1 MRSLWEWLTSALTHR
16 RLLLAICLVS
26 LLVRLALPLS
36 LDARPSGTSAWHAM
50 TAFSVARGEGF
61 HLDSRWLEEIYAAAA
76 EQEHLTDMEDM
87 EIPADLALVEP
98 STQYPPGY
106 PLLMAITFK
115 LAGQARY
122 VYIQVLA
129 LVVDALVPP
138 ILLYFLGSSLFS
150 RRAGLVA
157 AALYSVWASFAF
169 LAFEVRPEAFLSSV
183 SLGLLAAFYMVL
195 RRGGWR
201 WIAVMAVLI
210 AIGVNLRSD
219 MLGTVPIIAIAMA
232 MAARG
237 PLRSRVMRGA
247 GLGAALAAAALV
259 SLVPYGLIQR
269 EAFGEF
275 SFSTPALGV
284 VAWQGISEYP
294 NPWGAVLS
302 DTHVVNLLAAQGLE
316 HATPEGDRYLLDKV
330 KDAVSEDP
338 LWFVGTTIDR
348 AKRVLF
354 MQHNWGF
361 PGAIQDGLDIPGRQ
375 VSAHCES
382 WSVLPGGSITC
393 GGLAVGY
400 IGIARF
406 LVLMDWALWIGAI
419 AGVLLY
425 HRRYPYVWLLL
436 VFPLSRLV
444 PFSFIHVEPR
454 YILYGMGPS
463 LVLAAALLVS
473 AWESHGRIATAMRSV
488 RPRQKVAV

>member
-1 MRSLWEWLTSALTHR
+1 
-16 RLLLAICLVS
+16 
-26 LLVRLALPLS
+26 
-36 LDARPSGTSAWHAM
+36 
-50 TAFSVARGEGF
+50 
-61 HLDSRWLEEIYAAAA
+61 
-76 EQEHLTDMEDM
+76 
-87 EIPADLALVEP
+87 
-98 STQYPPGY
+98 
-106 PLLMAITFK
+106 
-115 LAGQARY
+115 
-122 VYIQVLA
+122 
-129 LVVDALVPP
+129 
-138 ILLYFLGSSLFS
+138 
-150 RRAGLVA
+150 
-157 AALYSVWASFAF
+157 
-169 LAFEVRPEAFLSSV
+169 
-183 SLGLLAAFYMVL
+183 
-195 RRGGWR
+195 
-201 WIAVMAVLI
+201 MAVLI

-316 HATPEGDRYLLDKV
+316 YATPEGDRYLLDKV

-361 PGAIQDGLDIPGRQ
+361 PGAIQDGLDIPRAPGKRTLRVVERPSRRVDHVRGSGGRLHRH
-375 VSAHCES
+375 SP
-382 WSVLPGGSITC
+382 LPGPDGLGSLDWSNC
-393 GGLAVGY
+393 G
-400 IGIARF
+400 
-406 LVLMDWALWIGAI
+406 
-419 AGVLLY
+419 
-425 HRRYPYVWLLL
+425 
-436 VFPLSRLV
+436 S
-444 PFSFIHVEPR
+444 
-454 YILYGMGPS
+454 PS
-463 LVLAAALLVS
+463 LPSKVSIRLAAAGLPALAPGPLQLYPRRAEIYTVRDGPISGTCRCS
-473 AWESHGRIATAMRSV
+473 AGLRLGV
-488 RPRQKVAV
+488 PRQNCHGHAFGPASPESGGLGIF

>member
-1 MRSLWEWLTSALTHR
+1 MNYQQLISALTHH
-16 RLLLAICLVS
+16 RLLQSICLIS
-26 LLVRLALPLS
+26 LLVRLALPVTM
-36 LDARPSGTSAWHAM
+36 DARPSGTSAWHAV
-50 TAFSVARGEGF
+50 TAFSVARGDGF
-61 HLDSRWLEEIYAAAA
+61 RLDSRWLEEIYAAAP
-76 EQEHLTDMEDM
+76 EQERLTDLEDM
-87 EIPADLALVEP
+87 EIPSNLAFVDP

-115 LAGQARY
+115 LTGQARY
-122 VYIQVLA
+122 VYVQVLA
-129 LVVDALVPP
+129 LVVDALAPP
-138 ILLYFLGSSLFS
+138 VLLYFLGSSLFT
-150 RRAGLVA
+150 RRVGLVA

-169 LAFEVRPEAFLSSV
+169 LAFELRPEAFLSSV
-183 SLGLLAAFYMVL
+183 SLGLLAAFFML
-195 RRGGWR
+195 LGHGGWR

-219 MLGTVPIIAIAMA
+219 ILGTVPFIAFATAIAV
-232 MAARG
+232 RG
-237 PLRSRVMRGA
+237 PLTSRVMKGI

-269 EAFGEF
+269 DAFGEF

-284 VAWQGISEYP
+284 VAWQGIGEYP

-302 DTHVVNLLAAQGLE
+302 DTHVVDLLAAQGLE
-316 HATPEGDRYLLDKV
+316 YATPEGDRYLLDKV

-354 MQHNWGF
+354 MQCNWGF

-375 VSAHCES
+375 VSTHCES
-382 WSVLPGGSITC
+382 WSVLAGGSTTC
-393 GGLAVGY
+393 LGLAVGY
-400 IGIARF
+400 IGVTRF
-406 LVLMDWALWIGAI
+406 LVLMDWSLCIGAI

-425 HRRYPYVWLLL
+425 QRRYPYVWLLL
-436 VFPLSRLV
+436 VFPLARLV

-463 LVLAAALLVS
+463 LVFAAALLVS
-473 AWESHGRIATAMRSV
+473 AWESRGRVATAIRSV
-488 RPRQKVAV
+488 RPRQKMAV

>member
-36 LDARPSGTSAWHAM
+36 LDARPSGTSALHAM
-50 TAFSVARGEGF
+50 TAFSVARGDGF
-61 HLDSRWLEEIYAAAA
+61 HLDSRWLEEIYAAAPD
-76 EQEHLTDMEDM
+76 QERLTDLEDM
-87 EIPADLALVEP
+87 EIPADLAPGNP

-115 LAGQARY
+115 LTGQARY
-122 VYIQVLA
+122 VYVQVLA

-138 ILLYFLGSSLFS
+138 VLLYFLGSSLLS

-169 LAFEVRPEAFLSSV
+169 LAFELRPEAFLSTV
-183 SLGLLAAFYMVL
+183 SLGLMAAFYMVL
-195 RRGGWR
+195 RHGGWM

-219 MLGTVPIIAIAMA
+219 MLGTVPFIALATTIAV
-232 MAARG
+232 RG
-237 PLRSRVMRGA
+237 SLTSRVMKGA
-247 GLGAALAAAALV
+247 GLGAALATAALV

-269 EAFGEF
+269 DAFGEF

-284 VAWQGISEYP
+284 VAWQGIGEYP

-302 DTHVVNLLAAQGLE
+302 DTHVEDLLAAQGLE
-316 HATPEGDRYLLDKV
+316 YATPEGDRYLLDKV
-330 KDAVSEDP
+330 KDAVNEDP

-354 MQHNWGF
+354 MQYNWGF
-361 PGAIQDGLDIPGRQ
+361 PGAIKESLDIPGQQ
-375 VSAHCES
+375 VRAHCES
-382 WSVLPGGSITC
+382 WSVLAGGSTTC
-393 GGLAVGY
+393 LGLAVGY
-400 IGIARF
+400 IGATRF
-406 LVLMDWALWIGAI
+406 LVLMDWSLWIVAI
-419 AGVLLY
+419 AGVVIFRK
-425 HRRYPYVWLLL
+425 HPYVWLLL

-473 AWESHGRIATAMRSV
+473 AWESRGRVATTMRSV